1 MSIQDWSNEIM
12 VVELA
17 EDPLFTDELAS
28 VMVRLREQP
37 KHLVLNFSAVG
48 FVNSANA
55 ARLLRLR
62 KIAIEHKRRI
72 VICDVDP
79 QVWGVFMVM
88 GLDKL
93 FEHTDDMATA
103 LATLQM
109 NLPNSARH

>member
-17 EDPLFTDELAS
+17 EDPLFTDELVA
-28 VMVRLREQP
+28 VMARLCEQP
-37 KHLVLNFSAVG
+37 RHLVLNFSAVG
-48 FVNSANA
+48 YINSANA
-55 ARLLRLR
+55 ARLLRIR
-62 KIAIEHKRRI
+62 KVVAEQKRRI
-72 VICDVDP
+72 IICDTDP

-109 NLPNSARH
+109 NMPNSAKG